1 MGDELRPY
9 RAGDMSSNDRNEMGG
24 AASHGSAEVA
34 AAERAPTEDE
44 LLSMAYADGE
54 LSPEE
59 RLTFEQ
65 RLSEEPTLARHVA
78 EYLALDV
85 ISRRVAP
92 REPQDHEWARL
103 QLEPLFAGTLSTGW
117 KLVIAGSLAT
127 LALTVFG
134 VATNEGLSIFMRL
147 AILTALLGFVLLFLT
162 VLMRRL
168 RTFELDPYRHVER

>member
-1 MGDELRPY
+1 MGDEKRPY
-9 RAGDMSSNDRNEMGG
+9 RAGVMSSNDRDEMGG
-24 AASHGSAEVA
+24 ATSRGPAGEAVVDCPPS
-34 AAERAPTEDE
+34 EDE

-54 LSPEE
+54 LSAEE

-65 RLSEEPTLARHVA
+65 RLGAEPALARHVA

-85 ISRRVAP
+85 ISRKVAP
-92 REPQDHEWARL
+92 PEPQDHEWARL

-134 VATNEGLSIFMRL
+134 VATNEGLSIFTRL

>member
-1 MGDELRPY
+1 MNSDDRDRPVGATSEDPVREAEL
-9 RAGDMSSNDRNEMGG
+9 
-24 AASHGSAEVA
+24 
-34 AAERAPTEDE
+34 ERAPSKDE

-59 RLTFEQ
+59 RLEFEK
-65 RLSEEPTLARHVA
+65 RLGDEPALARHVA

-92 REPQDHEWARL
+92 PEPQDHEWARL
-103 QLEPLFAGTLSTGW
+103 QLEPLFAGTMSTGW

-134 VATNEGLSIFMRL
+134 VATNEGLSIFTRL

-162 VLMRRL
+162 VLIRRL